1 MQPKE
6 VLLRYL
12 ETGRE
17 AVLWKLEGLSEY
29 DLRRPMT
36 PTGTNLLGLVKHL
49 ASVEL
54 GYLGEV
60 MGRPSGIPLPWY
72 DDEEN
77 QPPNADMF
85 ATADETSEAIVE
97 LYRAAGRHTTETVA
111 ALELDAPGSV
121 PWWGD
126 RSDVTLLQILVH
138 MIAETHRHAGH
149 ADIVREYLDGAAGM
163 RPGVDNLAD
172 LDADG
177 WAGQHRRLQA
187 IAEGFRTERAPAPAA
202 AQELPDAP

>member
-1 MQPKE
+1 MEPKE
-6 VLLRYL
+6 LLLNYL
-12 ETGRE
+12 ERARE

-54 GYLGEV
+54 GYLGDV
-60 MGRPSGIPLPWY
+60 MGRPWGIPLPWY

-85 ATADETSEAIVE
+85 ATAEESSAEIVE
-97 LYRAAGRHTTETVA
+97 LYRAAGRHSAATVA
-111 ALELDAPGSV
+111 ALDLDAPGRV
-121 PWWGD
+121 PWWGE
-126 RSDVTLLQILVH
+126 RGDVTLFQVLVH
-138 MIAETHRHAGH
+138 LTTETYRHAGH

-172 LDADG
+172 LDAGG
-177 WAGQHRRLQA
+177 WERQHRELQA
-187 IAEGFRTERAPAPAA
+187 IAEGFRQDAE
-202 AQELPDAP
+202 PDVP